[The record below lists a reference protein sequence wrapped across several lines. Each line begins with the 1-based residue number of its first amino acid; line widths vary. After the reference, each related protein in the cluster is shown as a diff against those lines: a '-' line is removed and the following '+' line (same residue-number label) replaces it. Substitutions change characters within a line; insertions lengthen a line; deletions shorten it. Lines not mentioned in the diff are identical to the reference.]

1 MTQSIPEKGNIILYT
16 TDDGKSKVALYS
28 IDGRVWLNQNQIADL
43 FATSKQNVS
52 YHIINILQEGEL
64 HEITVVKD
72 FFTTAPDGKTYS
84 VQYYA
89 LEMILAVGFR
99 VRGIRGTQFRQ
110 WALRNLTEF
119 LVKGFVLDDERLKR
133 PDGRP
138 DYFDE
143 LLARIRDIRASEL
156 RFYQKVRDLFRLS
169 SDYDKTDKATQMFF
183 AETQNKLLYAVTQK
197 TAAELVLER
206 ANPDAPNMGL
216 TCWNGQVV
224 RKGDVIV
231 AKNYLNDKEIDLLNR
246 LVTVFLETAE
256 MRVMEGRDLTL
267 GFWRDN
273 VNRLLEFQGKP
284 ILRGTGSISNT
295 DMERIAKERYEQFS
309 QRRRQEMLRQADA
322 EDMKELDALEKELK
336 HHDASRH

>member
-43 FATSKQNVS
+43 FATSRPNVTM
-52 YHIINILQEGEL
+52 HISNILQEGEL
-64 HEITVVKD
+64 QDFSVCKD
-72 FFTTAPDGKTYS
+72 FLLTAPDGKTYS

-119 LVKGFVLDDERLKR
+119 LVKGFVMDDERLKR

-284 ILRGTGSISNT
+284 ILRGTGSISNA
-295 DMERIAKERYEQFS
+295 DMERIAKERYELFS

-336 HHDASRH
+336 HHDAARH